1 MQRANAVQMRK
12 ALMAVEVLK
21 KAGILFVPV
30 PIIDEED
37 FKLAI
42 AEVDKRFEMMI
53 AEAEKEE
60 GEK

>member
-42 AEVDKRFEMMI
+42 A
-53 AEAEKEE
+53 
-60 GEK
+60 

>member
-1 MQRANAVQMRK
+1 VQMRK
-12 ALMAVEVLK
+12 ALMAVEVMK

-42 AEVDKRFEMMI
+42 AEVDNRFEMMI

-60 GEK
+60 GKHDKTI